1 MKTLIQAQ
9 EQLIYRVNH
18 CHPGHRR
25 RVIKGAASEL
35 RAYLTRI
42 GVAQDQ
48 HHSIVRDAIDMANLE
63 AMADEE

>member
-1 MKTLIQAQ
+1 MLTLIQAQ
-9 EQLIYRVNH
+9 QRLIDRVNH

-42 GVAQDQ
+42 GVASEQ
-48 HHSIVRDAIDMANLE
+48 HNQIVRDAIDMANLE